1 MTSTRTLSIIAL
13 FTSLIIAS
21 DYVLT
26 PALNV
31 KLLDTIVFSVT
42 FAFGFRIGASVAI
55 LSELIWSSISPYGF
69 SLPIVPFLVIG
80 ELLYVVAGYFASK
93 IWGEES
99 FSPVSSRNLYFGAI
113 LAICA
118 FIWDLETNLATGLI
132 EGARTLSAYLVV
144 LAFGI
149 PFAILHELSDFIL
162 GAALAPLLILYC
174 RRLAGEKI
182 KVPQTALNHEEVA

>member
-1 MTSTRTLSIIAL
+1 MSSTRMLSIVAL

-21 DYVLT
+21 DYALT

-42 FAFGFRIGASVAI
+42 FVFGFRIGVSVAM
-55 LSELIWSSISPYGF
+55 LSEFIWGSISPYGF

-93 IWGEES
+93 IWGGEV

-132 EGARTLSAYLVV
+132 EGAKTLSAYLVV

-149 PFAILHELSDFIL
+149 PFAISHELSDFFL
-162 GAALAPLLILYC
+162 GAALAPSLIVYS
-174 RRLAGEKI
+174 RRLVGEKI
-182 KVPQTALNHEEVA
+182 KVTQTAITHEEVA